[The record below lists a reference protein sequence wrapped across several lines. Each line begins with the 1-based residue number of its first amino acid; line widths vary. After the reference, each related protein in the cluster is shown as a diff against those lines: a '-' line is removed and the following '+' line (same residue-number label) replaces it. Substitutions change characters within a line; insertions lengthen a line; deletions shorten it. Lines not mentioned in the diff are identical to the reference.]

1 MKRVLEVGELFQDGE
16 GSPRQ
21 KEPSQQLTKA
31 FKCLACAMGGGLG
44 LLEGAESGP
53 SEEVL
58 KQPAECH
65 RILNITVLLL
75 WNFNGDAKVKNMIVG
90 TTYPQSLTYSAK
102 SSQQD

>member
-1 MKRVLEVGELFQDGE
+1 MKRVLEDGELFQDGE

-44 LLEGAESGP
+44 LLEGPESGP

-75 WNFNGDAKVKNMIVG
+75 NGDAKVKNMIVG